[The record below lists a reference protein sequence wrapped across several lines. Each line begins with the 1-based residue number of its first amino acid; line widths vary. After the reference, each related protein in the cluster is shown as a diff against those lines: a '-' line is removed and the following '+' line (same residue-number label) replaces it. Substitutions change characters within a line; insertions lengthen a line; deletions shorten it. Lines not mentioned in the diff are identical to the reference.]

1 MSEGK
6 RVRKHNPNHDMAL
19 DAPKHM
25 GHVMGPY
32 MDMDRGEIFESVV
45 RDCANFGIYYSNLTG
60 ERVEVDNQ
68 RIDRLT
74 DLAGRIETAI
84 TAIHGRV

>member
-45 RDCANFGIYYSNLTG
+45 RDCANFGIYYAPTG

>member
-1 MSEGK
+1 MSDAK
-6 RVRKHNPNHDMAL
+6 RKHNPDHDMAL

-32 MDMDRGEIFESVV
+32 LDMDRGEIFESVV

>member
-1 MSEGK
+1 MSDAK
-6 RVRKHNPNHDMAL
+6 RKHNPDHDMAL

-32 MDMDRGEIFESVV
+32 LDMDRGEIFESVV

-84 TAIHGRV
+84 TAIHGRA